1 MATRRTTAPPGAP
14 PGRRLARTASPLLVV
29 LLAWA
34 AAAVAQAF
42 GRFTYALVLPAV
54 QADLLGSYAVAGL
67 LGTLNVAGYLLGTAL
82 VTVTST
88 RSEPATLIR
97 IGLVGS
103 TVGLALAAVA
113 PSAVALAVGMTVAG
127 VGGAFIW
134 VPAPGLVGSVVSPER
149 RGLAV
154 GVVGSGIGVG
164 IVFASQLAGAVR
176 RAAGDEA
183 WRQVWAVEAGLAVVV
198 LVAAL
203 VWLRP
208 PPVAAGGASVRVSAL
223 REVPGWVGLTV
234 GYASYGLTVSLYMNY
249 VVAALEDDAGFSPG
263 HAASVFAALGVAMA
277 VGGVLVGRLSDR
289 TGRRLALITA
299 YATMAACPLLVL
311 TGREPWALLSAVAF
325 GIAMS
330 GIPTVIAAHLSD
342 TLHPRAFA
350 AAFGA
355 LTLAF
360 GVAQVVGPQLG
371 GWLASRTGSFT
382 VAFSVAAA
390 AGAVG
395 ALASRDLPRPTR
407 RAPTSPP

>member
-1 MATRRTTAPPGAP
+1 VAALGPANAARRP
-14 PGRRLARTASPLLVV
+14 RLASPWLVIA
-29 LLAWA
+29 LAWA
-34 AAAVAQAF
+34 AAGVAQGF
-42 GRFTYALVLPAV
+42 GRFTYALILPAV
-54 QADLLGSYAVAGL
+54 QEDLLGSYAVAGL

-82 VTVTST
+82 VTVAST
-88 RSEPATLIR
+88 RTEPGRLIR

-103 TVGLALAAVA
+103 TSGLALAATA
-113 PSAVALAVGMTVAG
+113 PSAPVLALGMTVAG
-127 VGGAFIW
+127 IGGAFIW

-176 RAAGDEA
+176 RVAGDEA
-183 WRQVWAVEAGLAVVV
+183 WRQVWAVEAGIAVVV

-208 PPVAAGGASVRVSAL
+208 PVAELGGAAVRVSAL

-234 GYASYGLTVSLYMNY
+234 GYATYGLTVSLFMSYL
-249 VVAALEDDAGFSPG
+249 VAALEDDAGFTPG
-263 HAASVFAALGVAMA
+263 HAASVYAALGVSMA

-289 TGRRLALITA
+289 TGRRLALIGG
-299 YATMAACPLLVL
+299 YAAMGACPLLVL

-330 GIPTVIAAHLSD
+330 GVPTVIAAHLSD

-360 GVAQVVGPQLG
+360 GVAQVLGPQLG

-382 VAFSVAAA
+382 LTFTVAATA
-390 AGAVG
+390 GLVGAV
-395 ALASRDLPRPTR
+395 ASRDLPRPV
-407 RAPTSPP
+407 RAPAAPPVA